1 MSQQASAGLEEV
13 SLFVAER
20 MSKTCWWKN
29 FKRLLWLWYLLSRG
43 CTQATVPPQKDTHG
57 DSSSIPLIWE
67 THIRV
72 SCVTLLTNSRVTI
85 CHLQHPETVS
95 TYFLS
100 YRRSFILFFLFLDKY
115 NIKLNCMLLLEK
127 ENNLFYSRLA
137 LWTTHPESWTTKI
150 IVFLKMIC
158 SMSRQAVASAHQRQI
173 NHCFC
178 T

>member
-1 MSQQASAGLEEV
+1 MQSYTALLRGQQSWMWLV
-13 SLFVAER
+13 SRHQLVLKRYLFLWQKGCQNLVDERTLLYFDCDICWAEDAHKPLYR
-20 MSKTCWWKN
+20 HRRTN
-29 FKRLLWLWYLLSRG
+29 
-43 CTQATVPPQKDTHG
+43 THG

-72 SCVTLLTNSRVTI
+72 SCVMLLTNNRVTI

-100 YRRSFILFFLFLDKY
+100 YHRSFILFFLFLDKY
-115 NIKLNCMLLLEK
+115 NIKPNCMLLLEK

-150 IVFLKMIC
+150 IVFL
-158 SMSRQAVASAHQRQI
+158 
-173 NHCFC
+173 
-178 T
+178 

>member
-1 MSQQASAGLEEV
+1 MNVVSQQASAGLEEV

-29 FKRLLWLWYLLSRG
+29 FKQLLWLWYLLSRG
-43 CTQATVPPQKDTHG
+43 CAQATVPPQTDTHG

-72 SCVTLLTNSRVTI
+72 SCVMLLTNSRVTM

-100 YRRSFILFFLFLDKY
+100 YRRSFILFFF
-115 NIKLNCMLLLEK
+115 I
-127 ENNLFYSRLA
+127 F
-137 LWTTHPESWTTKI
+137 
-150 IVFLKMIC
+150 
-158 SMSRQAVASAHQRQI
+158 RQI
-173 NHCFC
+173 RHQTELHVTFGEREQPVLFTAGFVNN
-178 T
+178 TPRILDD